1 VSKKPSKQQTRFSVQ
16 GKTKIEMRQ
25 QRLATALREN
35 LKRRK
40 VQQGG
45 RLLLSESDNLTVPDG
60 LEELD

>member
-1 VSKKPSKQQTRFSVQ
+1 MSKKPSKQQTRLSER
-16 GKTKIEMRQ
+16 GKTKIEIRQ

-45 RLLLSESDNLTVPDG
+45 RPLLSEFDDLAVPDG

>member
-1 VSKKPSKQQTRFSVQ
+1 VSKKPSKQQTRFSEQ

>member
-1 VSKKPSKQQTRFSVQ
+1 VSKKPSKQKTRFSEQ

>member
-1 VSKKPSKQQTRFSVQ
+1 
-16 GKTKIEMRQ
+16 MRQ

-45 RLLLSESDNLTVPDG
+45 RLLLSESDDLTVPDG